1 MNRIT
6 STLGRFRPLWMGL
19 AAMRIRV
26 FLFAL
31 TMAVIM
37 APSSGLT
44 QFGGPGGGQGGGRGP
59 GGGGGFRM
67 DPSQMWDMFAKG
79 KDSISRSEITDPGQ
93 QMMFDRMVQRMG
105 NTTGTVTK
113 QQFIESMQQRMAQGG
128 GGGGRG
134 RVRGAMPP
142 GIPMPGQTPDP
153 NAQPGGGAD
162 PSEAIFRKLDLN
174 GDGVLN
180 TDEMPEDLKAVK
192 DQYAN
197 RDGVVDLNA
206 FKQFMSSKG
215 QQGFGGNM
223 PLGQEDTP
231 EEEEKRPVVY
241 HADNLPKELVA
252 GGKASW
258 FQELDKDN
266 DAQIGLYEWKDSGR
280 SIEEFQK
287 MDRNG
292 DGYLT
297 VEEVLYYLAQQ
308 DKATAK
314 LKGKSGN
321 SASASAGQGGPG
333 GFRPGGGPPGQPVI
347 GTPTADPSSG
357 SFSPPGGDQNFQ
369 IRGGPGGKED
379 RRGGGGRRGGQGR
392 PGG

>member
-1 MNRIT
+1 
-6 STLGRFRPLWMGL
+6 
-19 AAMRIRV
+19 
-26 FLFAL
+26 
-31 TMAVIM
+31 
-37 APSSGLT
+37 
-44 QFGGPGGGQGGGRGP
+44 
-59 GGGGGFRM
+59 
-67 DPSQMWDMFAKG
+67 
-79 KDSISRSEITDPGQ
+79 
-93 QMMFDRMVQRMG
+93 
-105 NTTGTVTK
+105 
-113 QQFIESMQQRMAQGG
+113 
-128 GGGGRG
+128 
-134 RVRGAMPP
+134 
-142 GIPMPGQTPDP
+142 MPGQTPDT
-153 NAQPGGGAD
+153 NAQPGGVD

-180 TDEMPEDLKAVK
+180 TDEMPDDLKAVK

-206 FKQFMSSKG
+206 FKQFMSSKA
-215 QQGFGGNM
+215 QQGPGGNM
-223 PLGQEDTP
+223 PWWQEETP

-266 DAQIGLYEWKDSGR
+266 DAQIALYEWKDSGR

-308 DKATAK
+308 DRAAAK

-321 SASASAGQGGPG
+321 AASASAGPGGPG
-333 GFRPGGGPPGQPVI
+333 GFRPGGGPPGQPLI
-347 GTPTADPSSG
+347 GTPPADA
-357 SFSPPGGDQNFQ
+357 SPPGGDQNFQ
-369 IRGGPGGKED
+369 NGGGPGGKEG